1 MNSSLQVLIVEDDA
15 DVAMACEQA
24 LQLEGLECLC
34 MGSAELALKQLS
46 PDFKGVVVSDIRLPR
61 MSGLELLHALRA
73 MDAELPVIL
82 ITGHG
87 DISMAVQAMKDGAQ
101 DFLEKPFAPELL
113 VNAVH
118 RALERRRLVLEVRS
132 LRQQL
137 QSRDSRDLLQ
147 GQLLGRSPLVQQLRQ
162 TVQSLAASAADVLI
176 MGETGTGKE
185 LVARCLHETSN
196 RKNGHFVAINC
207 GGLPETLF
215 DSEMFGSEAG
225 AFTGAGKKRIGK
237 IEHASGGTLFLDEIE
252 SMPIAMQIKL
262 LRVLQERVLERLG
275 SNTLIPVDCRVIA
288 ATKLDLLELSRQG
301 QFRADLY
308 YRLNV
313 ATLNLPPL
321 RERREDVPL
330 LFEHFAL
337 QAAARHQRP
346 VPELTAERLNT
357 LMAHDWPGNVRELR
371 NVAERMTLGIEAGS
385 APFGAAA
392 VANPQSLAATVE
404 SIERAL
410 IAEALR
416 ANEGNLTRTA
426 QALNTPKT
434 TLYDKIRKYGL

>member
-34 MGSAELALKQLS
+34 MGSADLALKQLS

-434 TLYDKIRKYGL
+434 TLHDKIRKYGL